1 MPDQCKLL
9 INELLCF
16 VQCKSVILDEQSLL
30 QICESAFTDKDVEI
44 ARKVLADL
52 SLLRTSRQ
60 GEGKKKRSLQ
70 DIINVVKEQASN
82 QQLPVFVAKDL
93 HRLPPVT
100 FDYIDVSTLLRE
112 ITCLKQDVHNI
123 QCDYIRGRDIADIRD
138 QVQNLQA
145 KTKEFDDSK
154 AGKKTLKHKNEEHK
168 KNKSTYSAD
177 TEKKVDVET
186 DTARGASERPSTA
199 NDVSR
204 AARAPRAPRAAGA
217 PRAPPP
223 PPRHSRPHPPVAPE
237 NTPENIPLRA
247 TISPAHKSRL
257 TFDDTIIDHNII
269 DTDDSFTTV
278 VNKKTRYRSI
288 KKTNNKVGKAQLT
301 ASTKTLV
308 APRLTYIYAS
318 RFLPDTSVDDIS
330 TFLQESGKSV
340 VKIEKLTQYKSTD
353 FSSFKLTIYQA
364 QEDSFLSEELWPS
377 GIVYRRFKLKRNLQ
391 TPVGTENSRKA
402 ADVKT
407 G

>member
-123 QCDYIRGRDIADIRD
+123 QCDYIRARDIADIP
-138 QVQNLQA
+138 
-145 KTKEFDDSK
+145 
-154 AGKKTLKHKNEEHK
+154 
-168 KNKSTYSAD
+168 

-186 DTARGASERPSTA
+186 GTARGASERPSTA

-204 AARAPRAPRAAGA
+204 AASAPRAPRAPRAAGA

-247 TISPAHKSRL
+247 TSSPAHKFRL

-301 ASTKTLV
+301 ASTKSLV

-330 TFLQESGKSV
+330 TFLQESGKTV

>member
-16 VQCKSVILDEQSLL
+16 VQCKS
-30 QICESAFTDKDVEI
+30 
-44 ARKVLADL
+44 
-52 SLLRTSRQ
+52 

-123 QCDYIRGRDIADIRD
+123 QCDYIRARDIADIP
-138 QVQNLQA
+138 
-145 KTKEFDDSK
+145 
-154 AGKKTLKHKNEEHK
+154 
-168 KNKSTYSAD
+168 

-186 DTARGASERPSTA
+186 GTARGASERPSTA

-204 AARAPRAPRAAGA
+204 AASAPRAPRAAGA
-217 PRAPPP
+217 PRAPPT

-237 NTPENIPLRA
+237 NIPLRA
-247 TISPAHKSRL
+247 TSSPAHKSRL

-301 ASTKTLV
+301 ASTKSLV

-330 TFLQESGKSV
+330 TFLQESGKTV